1 MDATTIPAPCS
12 PRAEVTSLVPLRMP
26 PMFIGEDVA
35 PTVRPAAPA
44 LEEETAMPKDM
55 ERLDPSY
62 WLREV
67 RYSTENAE
75 AADRRAD
82 AHAAKGDRERATYAR
97 KDAAERRQEARRALA
112 LARNDGAW
120 PALRT
125 ALASGDER
133 IQQRAWT
140 MANRLIDAEDDVVEE
155 LLELRADDTEQL
167 RAKRVA

>member
-1 MDATTIPAPCS
+1 MDAMTVPAPCS
-12 PRAEVTSLVPLRMP
+12 PRAEVTSLVPLRP
-26 PMFIGEDVA
+26 LPMFFGDDVT
-35 PTVRPAAPA
+35 PTVRPAAPMK
-44 LEEETAMPKDM
+44 ETPMQSAK
-55 ERLDPSY
+55 LDPAY
-62 WLREV
+62 WLTDA
-67 RYSTENAE
+67 RYAE
-75 AADRRAD
+75 ESAARCDTRA
-82 AHAAKGDRERATYAR
+82 AEHAAKGDRERAAYAR
-97 KDAAERRQEARRALA
+97 KDAAERRQEARRGLA

-155 LLELRADDTEQL
+155 LLELGADDTEQL

>member
-1 MDATTIPAPCS
+1 MDALTIPVPRS

-26 PMFIGEDVA
+26 TMFLGDDVT
-35 PTVRPAAPA
+35 PTVRPAPPTK
-44 LEEETAMPKDM
+44 ETQMPKDM

-82 AHAAKGDRERATYAR
+82 AHAAKGDRERAAYAR

-112 LARNDGAW
+112 LARSDGAW

-155 LLELRADDTEQL
+155 LLELGADGVEQL

>member
-26 PMFIGEDVA
+26 PMFVGDDST
-35 PTVRPAAPA
+35 PTVRPAAPTEKTPMQSA
-44 LEEETAMPKDM
+44 K
-55 ERLDPSY
+55 LDPAY
-62 WLREV
+62 WLTEARYAEESAARCDV
-67 RYSTENAE
+67 RAGE
-75 AADRRAD
+75 
-82 AHAAKGDRERATYAR
+82 HAAKGDRERAAHAR
-97 KDAAERRQEARRALA
+97 KDAAERRQEARRACA
-112 LARNDGAW
+112 LSRNDGAW

-140 MANRLIDAEDDVVEE
+140 LANRLIEAEDDVVEE
-155 LLELRADDTEQL
+155 LLELGADDTEQL